1 MRKIKTYNYK
11 NMKYRFNTK
20 EFNKLFSKK
29 VETENLYVKDL
40 EEDLGKATHS
50 SRSTVHSW
58 RNKTNGPV
66 DIGKI
71 KLIADFFNV
80 EIIDLLTSSD
90 DVDTYTTFIRKPKN
104 GLKLHM
110 PIKEECFEK
119 IKYILI
125 QDPDKEMYTHIA
137 EFEILEKEYKF
148 WNCYF
153 VQLKELRELKTAFSW
168 QKIDE
173 NLVKAVGKYVLLED
187 YKEYI

>member
-11 NMKYRFNTK
+11 NKKYKFNTK
-20 EFNKLFSKK
+20 EFNKLFCEK

-40 EEDLGKATHS
+40 EEELGEATHS
-50 SRSTVHSW
+50 SRSMVHSW

-71 KLIADFFNV
+71 EFIADFFNV
-80 EIIDLLTSSD
+80 KIIDLLANLN
-90 DVDTYTTFIRKPKN
+90 DVDTYTTFMRKPKN
-104 GLKLHM
+104 GLKLRM
-110 PIKEECFEK
+110 PIKEECLGN

-125 QDPDKEMYTHIA
+125 QDPDKGMYTHIA
-137 EFEILEKEYKF
+137 EFDILEKEYKF
-148 WNCYF
+148 WNSYL
-153 VQLKELRELKTAFSW
+153 VQIKELKELKTSFPW

-173 NLVKAVGKYVLLED
+173 NLVEAVGKYILLED